1 MVVHA
6 CDEAEEKTNAIR
18 HESRIHHAD
27 DHRALQPVSTHPLR
41 ETTDARTHYC
51 VFIKFAS
58 RIFWRPSRFLRACSA
73 GEPGPS
79 SARRLGVRS
88 AQSQAGYSSSG
99 RATTSGWPLSH
110 ASPGSAV
117 FSAHAE
123 RGAGALSVRA
133 RVCARGAG
141 RTGGGRGA
149 GRDDGRLDGVRA
161 HGQTARGREAG
172 AGEERRRRH
181 EGKRRDEA

>member
-1 MVVHA
+1 MMVHAYA
-6 CDEAEEKTNAIR
+6 CDEAKRSEAERKTNAIR
-18 HESRIHHAD
+18 YESCIHCAD
-27 DHRALQPVSTHPLR
+27 DRPFLQPVSTYTLR
-41 ETTDARTHYC
+41 RESTDTRTAYC

-88 AQSQAGYSSSG
+88 AHSQAGYSSSG

-123 RGAGALSVRA
+123 RGAARA
-133 RVCARGAG
+133 CAVSACGCG
-141 RTGGGRGA
+141 RRWKRYRRRTQR
-149 GRDDGRLDGVRA
+149 R
-161 HGQTARGREAG
+161 
-172 AGEERRRRH
+172 ERRRT
-181 EGKRRDEA
+181 A